1 MLSILIP
8 TYNYNAF
15 PLVLEL
21 HQQCVDSKLIFE
33 ILCFDDSSTTV
44 KPENHQINSL
54 DNCRYEFLD
63 NNIGRSAIRNLLAKK
78 AKFDNLLFL
87 DSDTI
92 PVHSNFISNYIFQI
106 NKGEKIVYGGIRYQK
121 EKPDNTQLLRWVYG
135 TSREA
140 LSVEKR
146 NKKPYLSF
154 LSLNFLIKK
163 EIFNKVNF
171 NESIPNLRH
180 EDSLF
185 SYELKKKNIA
195 PTHIE
200 NPAYHL
206 GIENSKVF
214 IKKSEESVVGLHH
227 LITSNLIDSHYL
239 RISQYHQTLKK
250 VHLDYFFSKCFNLI
264 RPILL
269 NQLTGNNP
277 SLYIFDLYRL
287 GYYCTLKN

>member
-21 HQQCVDSKLIFE
+21 HQQCMDSNLSFE
-33 ILCFDDSSTTV
+33 ILCFDDASV
-44 KPENHQINSL
+44 IILPENHQINSL
-54 DNCRYEFLD
+54 EYCRYEVLD
-63 NNIGRSAIRNLLAKK
+63 KNIGRSAIRNVLAKK

-106 NKGEKIVYGGIRYQK
+106 NKGENVVYGGIRYQK

-135 TSREA
+135 NSREA

-146 NKKPYLSF
+146 IQNPHLSF

-163 EIFNKVNF
+163 EILNQVKF

-185 SYELKKKNIA
+185 SFELKKENIQ

-200 NPAYHL
+200 NPVYHL
-206 GIENSKVF
+206 GIENSTVF
-214 IKKSEESVVGLHH
+214 IQKSEESVVGLHH

-239 RISQYHQTLKK
+239 RISQYHRFLKK
-250 VHLDYFFSKCFNLI
+250 TRLDYFFSKCFNLAK
-264 RPILL
+264 PILR
-269 NQLTGNNP
+269 NHLTSKNP

-287 GYYCTLKN
+287 GYYCTLKS